1 MIHHFDKCYWPK
13 TVTMF
18 KWFLSRFPNIND
30 LSIYHVCSLKT
41 NRLLLQADVLKDFP
55 TEQRMTSSSLQ
66 LWKSTLFFFCCFFFK
81 ATINQVWH
89 FQFFTSSEILLASSL
104 LKLFFPFAALWHF
117 SVVSAQRGINS
128 APQGSPRMKYHCLL
142 LHAQT
147 GGFGLVLWPALSPR
161 IHETGWCHGIS
172 SATRSMGCFSF
183 CQQAPE
189 FLRGKAL

>member
-1 MIHHFDKCYWPK
+1 MILAF
-13 TVTMF
+13 TMF
-18 KWFLSRFPNIND
+18 AVW
-30 LSIYHVCSLKT
+30 
-41 NRLLLQADVLKDFP
+41 RLTDFCCRLMCWRTSQQNKEWLLRLYSCESQP
-55 TEQRMTSSSLQ
+55 C
-66 LWKSTLFFFCCFFFK
+66 FFFVVFFFK

-147 GGFGLVLWPALSPR
+147 GGFGLVLWPALSPW